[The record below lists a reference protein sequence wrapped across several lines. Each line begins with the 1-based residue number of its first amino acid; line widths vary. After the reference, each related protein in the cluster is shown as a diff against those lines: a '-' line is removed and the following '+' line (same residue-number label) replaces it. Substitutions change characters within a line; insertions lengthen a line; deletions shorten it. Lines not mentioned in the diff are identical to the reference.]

1 MTGLPELH
9 PHVDLTD
16 ADLITCLIADRRLI
30 HQHPEEGWTEFET
43 TWRIVKGLREIGL
56 EPQIGEAVI
65 NRDAVMGRNPDL
77 VADAMVRAEN
87 EFVPK
92 EFLDA
97 TKGLTGAVAVLDTG
111 RPGPTTAFRAD
122 IDCVLVRENQTPDHA
137 PAACGFASKYPGLMH
152 ACGHDAHASL
162 VLTAARWAVRH
173 KDELCGKLKF
183 IFQPAEEGVRGANA
197 MAAAGVVDDVD
208 ILQGGHM
215 GCQARLGELALQA
228 DGFLATTKF
237 DVDIEGSPS
246 HAGSDPH
253 VGHNAL
259 MAACAAAMMLQ
270 GIPRHGR
277 GTTRIA
283 VGKLNAGEGRNVV
296 PSHARM
302 ELEVRGSSAEVNQFM
317 ADYVEDIFAGVEKAY
332 RVKVT
337 ITKAGES
344 TTLIPSPKLY
354 DLVEEV
360 MREVPGAKVLP
371 RITAPSGSEDCAVLM
386 RRVIDRGGEAAFVVY
401 GTNHH
406 GHHKGDFE
414 IQDETSLPLAFDFM
428 RRFALRVNG
437 RK

>member
-16 ADLITCLIADRRLI
+16 ADLITRLIADRRLI

-65 NRDAVMGRNPDL
+65 NRDAVMGRTPDL

-111 RPGPTTAFRAD
+111 CPGPTTAFRAD

-208 ILQGGHM
+208 ILLGGHM

-228 DGFLATTKF
+228 DGFWATTKF

-317 ADYVEDIFAGVEKAY
+317 AAVCAPRERQEVSRGSQTAQRRKADGVDLHSAFFVSSSQLARTSACIAAERMSASP
-332 RVKVT
+332 RQPR
-337 ITKAGES
+337 TK
-344 TTLIPSPKLY
+344 
-354 DLVEEV
+354 
-360 MREVPGAKVLP
+360 
-371 RITAPSGSEDCAVLM
+371 CAVM
-386 RRVIDRGGEAAFVVY
+386 PERTCWISPVESSSASVRRVAA
-401 GTNHH
+401 
-406 GHHKGDFE
+406 
-414 IQDETSLPLAFDFM
+414 
-428 RRFALRVNG
+428 RRPASSEVIASTHAS
-437 RK
+437 